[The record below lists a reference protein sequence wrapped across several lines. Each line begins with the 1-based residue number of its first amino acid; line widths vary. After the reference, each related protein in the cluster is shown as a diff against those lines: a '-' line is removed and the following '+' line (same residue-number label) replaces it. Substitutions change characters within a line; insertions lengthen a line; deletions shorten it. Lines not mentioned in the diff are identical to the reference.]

1 MARALV
7 ALTVP
12 LCAIRTQPARSGG
25 EPAPVVSVVSAPAGT
40 ESLAAQWLEVSAP
53 GLGVML
59 AAVARPLGAGP
70 FPTVVLL
77 HGSHGFAHEYVRLA
91 RSLARGGVLAMAVC
105 WFSGGGG
112 AGSRFI
118 TPISCPNA
126 PPRPEAS
133 SAVAMQTVGV
143 LVQAARGLPGARR
156 DRIGLVGHS
165 RGGGAA
171 LNYVLRKGGVHAAV
185 LNSAGYPSQLA
196 DVAAEMTAAILIL
209 HGTAD
214 SPSDGGSAFT
224 NVQMARDFEAALRRL
239 GKSVETMYYEGGG
252 HNSIFTSSTQYDD
265 EVQRMVA
272 FFQRHLRN

>member
-1 MARALV
+1 
-7 ALTVP
+7 
-12 LCAIRTQPARSGG
+12 
-25 EPAPVVSVVSAPAGT
+25 
-40 ESLAAQWLEVSAP
+40 
-53 GLGVML
+53 
-59 AAVARPLGAGP
+59 
-70 FPTVVLL
+70 
-77 HGSHGFAHEYVRLA
+77 
-91 RSLARGGVLAMAVC
+91 
-105 WFSGGGG
+105 
-112 AGSRFI
+112 
-118 TPISCPNA
+118 
-126 PPRPEAS
+126 
-133 SAVAMQTVGV
+133 MQTVGV